1 MSLERKGDG
10 VKDKT
15 PGFSADGSQEITLH
29 RMPSLGGLNA
39 KELPKK
45 TENQQPE
52 KWTETGGRTIMG
64 CQKKGPT
71 SREAVGGLNVPDL
84 REPRTTRVK
93 GEGQTPDRGGS
104 KSNGHTSE
112 WRGLSAEARPRGLG
126 DKAGARPLTLAQDG
140 TY

>member
-10 VKDKT
+10 VRDKT

-52 KWTETGGRTIMG
+52 KWTETRRAYYHGMS
-64 CQKKGPT
+64 K
-71 SREAVGGLNVPDL
+71 
-84 REPRTTRVK
+84 
-93 GEGQTPDRGGS
+93 EGTNIERS
-104 KSNGHTSE
+104 C
-112 WRGLSAEARPRGLG
+112 WRAERP
-126 DKAGARPLTLAQDG
+126 
-140 TY
+140 